1 MVFDSFVGLV
11 WDIDSEYMDWFVV
24 GCVGFIA
31 IYRFYLFEIKY
42 KCLTDVIQWVQEVK
56 VWFGILCTVF
66 LCLVLNIL
74 AYFMQIDMS
83 MIYLAGILG
92 ILYWY
97 LSSDL
102 SKKKKRKKV
111 SFSLAMMWLWLFA
124 FECCCDLSVV
134 FYVDVDQSLYF
145 QAIKKYGSFLYI

>member
-1 MVFDSFVGLV
+1 MLNRCDKMSTRGEGMIWYIV
-11 WDIDSEYMDWFVV
+11 Y
-24 GCVGFIA
+24 CV
-31 IYRFYLFEIKY
+31 
-42 KCLTDVIQWVQEVK
+42 
-56 VWFGILCTVF
+56 
-66 LCLVLNIL
+66 LVLGSNIL

-111 SFSLAMMWLWLFA
+111 SFSLAMMWLWPL
-124 FECCCDLSVV
+124 LLNVV
-134 FYVDVDQSLYF
+134 VIFLLYF
-145 QAIKKYGSFLYI
+145 MSM